1 MVKALSI
8 CFKCGE
14 CKDCHISNQGSIC
27 HECWDYLAKHGKPG
41 NSRLS
46 ILPEDPLMKGFVVV
60 EDETTYITVDGTLYF
75 FMRKEDAEELLENLR
90 KMDPLEGA
98 RVEETPAYQPFV
110 YVLRSDVLKLLVIKE
125 VRQKGLRKEG
135 SH

>member
-14 CKDCHISNQGSIC
+14 SKDCHTSNQGSIC
-27 HECWDYLAKHGKPG
+27 HECWVDLAKNGKPG

-60 EDETTYITVDGTLYF
+60 EDGTTYITVGGTLYF
-75 FMRKEDAEELLENLR
+75 FMRKEDAEDLLTNLR
-90 KMDPLEGA
+90 KADPLENA
-98 RVEETPAYQPFV
+98 RVEEAPAYQPFT
-110 YVLRSDVLKLLVIKE
+110 YVLRSHILKLLVIKE
-125 VRQKGLRKEG
+125 VRRMV
-135 SH
+135 

>member
-14 CKDCHISNQGSIC
+14 SKDCHTSNQGSIC
-27 HECWDYLAKHGKPG
+27 HECWVDLAKNGKPG

-60 EDETTYITVDGTLYF
+60 EDGTTYITVGGTLYF
-75 FMRKEDAEELLENLR
+75 FMRKEDAEDLLTNLR
-90 KMDPLEGA
+90 KADPLENA
-98 RVEETPAYQPFV
+98 RVEEAPAYQPFT
-110 YVLRSDVLKLLVIKE
+110 YVLRSNILKLLVIKE
-125 VRQKGLRKEG
+125 VRRMV
-135 SH
+135 

>member
-1 MVKALSI
+1 MDLLVLEL
-8 CFKCGE
+8 G
-14 CKDCHISNQGSIC
+14 
-27 HECWDYLAKHGKPG
+27 
-41 NSRLS
+41 RLVHPVIRVIARS
-46 ILPEDPLMKGFVVV
+46 AADG
-60 EDETTYITVDGTLYF
+60 TTYITVGGTLYF

-90 KMDPLEGA
+90 KTDPLEGA